1 MIAPVVFVVGASRLG
16 GKAGECAAHYY
27 LAVLAVDAAH
37 LVQHILNGNAYGH
50 IHEYLCFGSAMHLA
64 NYGYV
69 LIYAG
74 LLILYGLCHP
84 EDGLAVYHVC
94 MGRGG
99 ELCGLKENAQ
109 ALAHYRALFA
119 HGVNI
124 GKEMNADIRLVG
136 NGLLY
141 GGDCLGVLALDG
153 EDSLLG
159 VGNFHAVLYA
169 ADGLFSLLF
178 KLHDVVLEAGS
189 ALCRVYEYVA
199 ALKVCAQLYAGGE
212 ACAAHANYSGLL
224 DHLQLAV
231 ALLYGDVLVRLL
243 VVGLDHYGL
252 VGYFLYRAVNGGE
265 DVCAETGGSG
275 YQCALFYLVAGLYY
289 CRARRANMLLE
300 QKFDFPHDALPF
312 PF

>member
-1 MIAPVVFVVGASRLG
+1 MVTMIAPVVFVVGASRVG

-50 IHEYLCFGSAMHLA
+50 IHEYLCFGSAMYLA

-84 EDGLAVYHVC
+84 EDRLAVYHVC
-94 MGRGG
+94 VGRGG

-141 GGDCLGVLALDG
+141 GGDGPGVLALDG
-153 EDSLLG
+153 EDSLFG
-159 VGNFHAVLYA
+159 VGHFHAVLNA

-178 KLHDVVLEAGS
+178 KLHYVVPEAGARTLPRS
-189 ALCRVYEYVA
+189 RVYSRPEGLRP
-199 ALKVCAQLYAGGE
+199 ALRRWGSLRRPCQLF
-212 ACAAHANYSGLL
+212 
-224 DHLQLAV
+224 
-231 ALLYGDVLVRLL
+231 R
-243 VVGLDHYGL
+243 
-252 VGYFLYRAVNGGE
+252 
-265 DVCAETGGSG
+265 
-275 YQCALFYLVAGLYY
+275 
-289 CRARRANMLLE
+289 
-300 QKFDFPHDALPF
+300 PP
-312 PF
+312 